1 MNPDLI
7 SALAGALTPT
17 TLAAV
22 VSDLTNQERD
32 DLRQTAQ
39 AFAHQLTCLVGE
51 EEAAKLIAE
60 ASDPTLWLDE

>member
-1 MNPDLI
+1 MNRDLI

-22 VSDLTNQERD
+22 VSDLNGQG
-32 DLRQTAQ
+32 DLAQVAQ
-39 AFAHQLTCLVGE
+39 AFAHQLNCLVGE

-60 ASDPTLWLDE
+60 ASDPTIWPDDE